1 MSAQMISIR
10 AILLLDVPTLKGP
23 TRAPVFLDTREMAPC
38 NVKACKHVIA
48 FSVWMDLRK
57 HKLHTNKNT

>member
-48 FSVWMDLRK
+48 FSV
-57 HKLHTNKNT
+57 